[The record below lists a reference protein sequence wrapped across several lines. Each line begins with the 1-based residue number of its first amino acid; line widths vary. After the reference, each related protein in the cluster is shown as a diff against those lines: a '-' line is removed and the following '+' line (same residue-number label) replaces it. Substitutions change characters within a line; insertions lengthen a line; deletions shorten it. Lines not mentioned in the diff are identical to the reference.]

1 MLILG
6 IRGPESRRGKKNK
19 VFSLKFDV
27 ISPWDNRCKYQRNS
41 TKCEIELSGVVED
54 VQVENLE
61 DGMRYVM
68 PIEIGANKQAFRV
81 RCSNDNATW
90 RIEISYLA
98 GIKYT

>member
-1 MLILG
+1 M
-6 IRGPESRRGKKNK
+6 
-19 VFSLKFDV
+19 
-27 ISPWDNRCKYQRNS
+27 
-41 TKCEIELSGVVED
+41 
-54 VQVENLE
+54 ENLE